1 MLAELDVVVFLKLHD
16 DLDRAAERVFGA
28 LGSQGRRD
36 TADEW
41 GGDYAEATGLGF
53 SAVLFSNAGEVADP
67 EFEHYQYG
75 LEITSQ
81 YWCVD
86 LDTTDLDAPL
96 SEYFSRMLAF
106 DLDIETA
113 TEILVDT
120 TEESEIFE
128 IRSFRRNPQYRLD
141 QAPTT
146 PKVFIVETRQVEE
159 PFEEDEDELW
169 EADEGEVSDA
179 VEDEA
184 GDAVEDEI

>member
-16 DLDRAAERVFGA
+16 GLDRAAERIFGA

-41 GGDYAEATGLGF
+41 GGDYVEASGLGF
-53 SAVLFSNAGEVADP
+53 SAVLFSNAGEMADP
-67 EFEHYQYG
+67 EFEQYQYG

-86 LDTTDLDAPL
+86 LDTDDLEAPL
-96 SEYFSRMLAF
+96 SEYFARKLAF
-106 DLDIETA
+106 DLNVETA
-113 TEILVDT
+113 TEIPVDT

-128 IRSFRRNPQYRLD
+128 IRAYRRNPQYRLD

-146 PKVFIVETRQVEE
+146 PKVFVIETRQVEE
-159 PFEEDEDELW
+159 PFEDEEVDDEVWQADEDEVG
-169 EADEGEVSDA
+169 D
-179 VEDEA
+179 VE
-184 GDAVEDEI
+184 EDEI